1 MSLPKPSA
9 RQAEGFFALG
19 QREEHDMNE
28 EGRGRGRPP
37 VGPAI
42 EVRLPPAVVAAL
54 EAEAAERGWKRAELL
69 RWIVEQHYDTP

>member
-1 MSLPKPSA
+1 
-9 RQAEGFFALG
+9 
-19 QREEHDMNE
+19 MNE